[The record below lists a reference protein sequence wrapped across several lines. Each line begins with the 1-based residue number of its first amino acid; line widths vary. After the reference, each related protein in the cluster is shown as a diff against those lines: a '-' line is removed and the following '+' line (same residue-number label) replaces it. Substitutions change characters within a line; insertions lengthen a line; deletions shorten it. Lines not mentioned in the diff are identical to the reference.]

1 MISLMPLTD
10 HPEDIVFFFCFV
22 IFVVAQGFGL
32 GADDWNPDCTADSP
46 GPCERRETPWD
57 SFTTRGWTFAVS
69 IGVLFLLLLH
79 LGSAAAKKR
88 QKWMVFVLC
97 FAWLCY
103 LVGVWVAK
111 ISAAG
116 AEEGPGAGAGN
127 PQCNAL
133 LPQSKLFTD
142 GPHMTYK
149 IFLYLIM
156 IYLLLQFWTNPDWRL
171 FGAFLFVFPVIILV
185 NEAVA
190 WIIGL
195 NIDEKGASGKSIDIV
210 ELYKN
215 YILGPGK
222 DGTYGDSAKDD
233 RGVWW
238 IAEGPKLLLRL
249 ALVGALIY
257 GARKLTSP
265 WSTAPWKAVLFVLII
280 TGFPL
285 ILRFMVSDNCLFSR
299 VATSE
304 NWMDHTSGTKW
315 WHCTL
320 DKYGGIQA
328 WFIFVVLAYIIS
340 VLKS

>member
-1 MISLMPLTD
+1 MPRPE
-10 HPEDIVFFFCFV
+10 PEDIAFFLCFAV
-22 IFVVAQGFGL
+22 IFMVAQVFGWL
-32 GADDWNPDCTADSP
+32 VDDWNPDCTDDSP
-46 GPCERRETPWD
+46 SPPCHGKEEP
-57 SFTTRGWTFAVS
+57 SGSLTTRGSTLIIS
-69 IGVLFLLLLH
+69 GVLLGLWLWIAIKVGRKMGLFPLGFL
-79 LGSAAAKKR
+79 
-88 QKWMVFVLC
+88 VL
-97 FAWLCY
+97 Y

-111 ISAAG
+111 ISVARGDDTAG
-116 AEEGPGAGAGN
+116 GK

-149 IFLYLIM
+149 IFIYLIM
-156 IYLLLQFWTNPDWRL
+156 IYLLLQFLKNPDRRL
-171 FGAFLFVFPVIILV
+171 FVALLFVFPVIILV

-222 DGTYGDSAKDD
+222 DGTYGDSAEDD

-265 WSTAPWKAVLFVLII
+265 WSAAPMRAVLSCSPSVGESAVGWGGTLRSSWGHVGTCRGLLIAI
-280 TGFPL
+280 SP
-285 ILRFMVSDNCLFSR
+285 VSPHTACFASGSCRSR
-299 VATSE
+299 TFCGSSAQMRLGCSRSR
-304 NWMDHTSGTKW
+304 M
-315 WHCTL
+315 
-320 DKYGGIQA
+320 
-328 WFIFVVLAYIIS
+328 
-340 VLKS
+340 

>member
-1 MISLMPLTD
+1 MPRPE
-10 HPEDIVFFFCFV
+10 PEDIAFFLCFAV
-22 IFVVAQGFGL
+22 IFMVAQVFGWL
-32 GADDWNPDCTADSP
+32 VDDWNPDCTDDSP
-46 GPCERRETPWD
+46 SPPCHGKEEP
-57 SFTTRGWTFAVS
+57 SGSLTTRGSTLIIS
-69 IGVLFLLLLH
+69 GVLLGLWLWIAIKVGRKMGLFPLGFL
-79 LGSAAAKKR
+79 
-88 QKWMVFVLC
+88 VL
-97 FAWLCY
+97 Y

-111 ISAAG
+111 ISVARGDDTAG
-116 AEEGPGAGAGN
+116 GK

-149 IFLYLIM
+149 IFIYLIM
-156 IYLLLQFWTNPDWRL
+156 IYLLLQFLKNPDRRL
-171 FGAFLFVFPVIILV
+171 FVALLFVFPVIILV

-222 DGTYGDSAKDD
+222 DGTYGDSAEDD

-265 WSTAPWKAVLFVLII
+265 WSAAPMRAVLFVLII

>member
-1 MISLMPLTD
+1 M
-10 HPEDIVFFFCFV
+10 
-22 IFVVAQGFGL
+22 
-32 GADDWNPDCTADSP
+32 
-46 GPCERRETPWD
+46 
-57 SFTTRGWTFAVS
+57 
-69 IGVLFLLLLH
+69 
-79 LGSAAAKKR
+79 
-88 QKWMVFVLC
+88 
-97 FAWLCY
+97 Y
-103 LVGVWVAK
+103 LVWVWIAK
-111 ISAAG
+111 ISVARG
-116 AEEGPGAGAGN
+116 DGTLGGK

-133 LPQSKLFTD
+133 LPQSKIFTD
-142 GPHMTYK
+142 GAHMTYK
-149 IFLYLIM
+149 IFIYLIM
-156 IYLLLQFWTNPDWRL
+156 IYLLIQFWQNPDRRL
-171 FGAFLFVFPVIILV
+171 FLTLLLAFPAIILF

-195 NIDEKGASGKSIDIV
+195 NIDEEGASAKSIDIV

-222 DGTYGDSAKDD
+222 DGAYGDSAEDD
-233 RGVWW
+233 RGTWW

-249 ALVGALIY
+249 ALVGVLIY

-265 WSTAPWKAVLFVLII
+265 WSARPWMAFLFVFII
-280 TGFPL
+280 TAGFPL

-304 NWMDHTSGTKW
+304 NWMDHTRGTKW

-340 VLKS
+340 VHKS

>member
-1 MISLMPLTD
+1 MPR
-10 HPEDIVFFFCFV
+10 PEDIVFFLCFA

-32 GADDWNPDCTADSP
+32 WDDDWNPDCTDDSP
-46 GPCERRETPWD
+46 LPCNSEEGATD
-57 SFTTRGWTFAVS
+57 SLTTRGSTLIIS
-69 IGVLFLLLLH
+69 GVLLGLWLAIAIKVGRKMGLLPLGFL
-79 LGSAAAKKR
+79 
-88 QKWMVFVLC
+88 VL
-97 FAWLCY
+97 Y

-111 ISAAG
+111 ISVARG
-116 AEEGPGAGAGN
+116 DDTAEGN

-149 IFLYLIM
+149 IFIYLIM
-156 IYLLLQFWTNPDWRL
+156 IYLLLRLRSDRRL
-171 FGAFLFVFPVIILV
+171 FAVLLFVFPVIILV

-222 DGTYGDSAKDD
+222 EGTYGDSAEDD

-249 ALVGALIY
+249 A
-257 GARKLTSP
+257 
-265 WSTAPWKAVLFVLII
+265 
-280 TGFPL
+280 
-285 ILRFMVSDNCLFSR
+285 
-299 VATSE
+299 
-304 NWMDHTSGTKW
+304 
-315 WHCTL
+315 
-320 DKYGGIQA
+320 
-328 WFIFVVLAYIIS
+328 
-340 VLKS
+340 

>member
-1 MISLMPLTD
+1 MP
-10 HPEDIVFFFCFV
+10 HPEPEDIAFFLCFAV
-22 IFVVAQGFGL
+22 IFMVAQS
-32 GADDWNPDCTADSP
+32 AHAWDDDWNPDCTDDSP
-46 GPCERRETPWD
+46 SPPCDGEEG
-57 SFTTRGWTFAVS
+57 SLGSLTTRGSTLIIS
-69 IGVLFLLLLH
+69 GVL
-79 LGSAAAKKR
+79 LG
-88 QKWMVFVLC
+88 
-97 FAWLCY
+97 AWLGIAIKAGRKMGLLPLGFLVLY

-111 ISAAG
+111 ISVARGDDTAG
-116 AEEGPGAGAGN
+116 GK

-149 IFLYLIM
+149 IFIYLIM
-156 IYLLLQFWTNPDWRL
+156 IYLLLQFWTNPDRRL
-171 FGAFLFVFPVIILV
+171 FVALLVVFPVIILV

-195 NIDEKGASGKSIDIV
+195 NIDEEGASGKSIDIV

-222 DGTYGDSAKDD
+222 EGTYGDSAKDD

-265 WSTAPWKAVLFVLII
+265 WSAAPWKAVLFVLII

>member
-1 MISLMPLTD
+1 MPRPE
-10 HPEDIVFFFCFV
+10 PEDIAFFLCFAV
-22 IFVVAQGFGL
+22 IFMVAQVFGWRL
-32 GADDWNPDCTADSP
+32 DDWNPDCTGDSP
-46 GPCERRETPWD
+46 SPCDGEEGPLG
-57 SFTTRGWTFAVS
+57 SLTTRGSTLIIS
-69 IGVLFLLLLH
+69 GVL
-79 LGSAAAKKR
+79 LG
-88 QKWMVFVLC
+88 
-97 FAWLCY
+97 AWLGLAIKVGRKMGLLPLGFLVLY

-111 ISAAG
+111 ISVARGDDTAG
-116 AEEGPGAGAGN
+116 GK

-133 LPQSKLFTD
+133 LPQSNLFTD

-149 IFLYLIM
+149 IFIYLIM
-156 IYLLLQFWTNPDWRL
+156 IYLLLQFATYPPSRRL
-171 FGAFLFVFPVIILV
+171 FVALLFVFPVIILV

-222 DGTYGDSAKDD
+222 DGTYGDSVEDD

-265 WSTAPWKAVLFVLII
+265 WSAAPMRAVLFVLII

-304 NWMDHTSGTKW
+304 NWMDHTRGTKW